1 MEIHLGSERIFVLQQ
16 RQSVDE
22 LRQIAMDRRTQA
34 FGSGLGSILQRPK
47 SDDVVLVTTQRRLEP
62 FWHVAGRAQYAYER
76 SRDYVVPASAPEVRE
91 VTIHGETYPI
101 SGASGGTGRFT
112 VPTLEHCREEISHTL
127 DADART
133 GARVADAGVILSG
146 PRDEIADPTTLSADD
161 TIVVPPEQRASFVV
175 RQLLAEM
182 LKPVQAD
189 RILEESL
196 TLETIDLCYR
206 PVWAFE
212 FHWRSKD
219 RKGVVEIDGVTGT
232 LRHGGSLLPHLGRVI
247 TRDALFDIGA
257 DTIGLLVPGGGI
269 AVKVA
274 RAALDKSY

>member
-1 MEIHLGSERIFVLQQ
+1 MDIHLGTERIFVLRERDSGEGSRQQ
-16 RQSVDE
+16 
-22 LRQIAMDRRTQA
+22 AMDRRTQA
-34 FGSGLGSILQRPK
+34 FGAGLGALLQRPK
-47 SDDVVLVTTQRRLEP
+47 AEDVELVATQRRLEP
-62 FWHVAGRAQYAYER
+62 FWHVSGRASYAYER
-76 SRDYVVPASAPEVRE
+76 TRDYKVVASGAEVRE
-91 VTIHGETYPI
+91 VTILGTTAPVASNG
-101 SGASGGTGRFT
+101 SGPGTFS
-112 VPTLEHCREEISHTL
+112 VSALEHCREEIAHVL

-133 GARVADAGVILSG
+133 GARVPDAAMILAG
-146 PRDEIADPTTLSADD
+146 ARDEIADPATLSADD
-161 TIVVPPEQRASFVV
+161 TVVIAPEQRASFVV

-206 PVWAFE
+206 PVRAYE
-212 FHWRSKD
+212 FRWRTKD
-219 RKGVVEIDGVTGT
+219 KRGVVEIDGVTGAV
-232 LRHGGSLLPHLGRVI
+232 RQGGSLLPQLGRVI

-257 DTIGLLVPGGGI
+257 DTIGLLVPGGSI